1 MDIASNK
8 TIGNECALWRDVIV
22 AFQFGVIH
30 VSVVFMLYVWFVK
43 SPYLPPPL
51 PAPLLLLLCWLYLS
65 SRSFLF
71 PSFLFHLWLF
81 QLSPSAVD
89 CVSLF
94 IQFSIRNWNICVGIY
109 ASIYFPVSP
118 LFTKVYSTFILN
130 SPVQIFDTLH
140 HLLVLVISDD
150 DFRNG
155 INTCNKML
163 CGGPTFFF
171 WICFNLIVID
181 LKAPLTGLVCS
192 TYNSVSY
199 VLFRQFHRNGFEP
212 FIEWQCQ
219 CKLYLLWSM
228 TTKPGTIIMLWSS
241 CQLNSF

>member
-1 MDIASNK
+1 MSARC
-8 TIGNECALWRDVIV
+8 GA
-22 AFQFGVIH
+22 
-30 VSVVFMLYVWFVK
+30 M
-43 SPYLPPPL
+43 
-51 PAPLLLLLCWLYLS
+51 LLLLFNLVLYTCLLYSCYMCDLWKAHISPPPPSPLPFFFFYVGSIFQVDRFFFLPS
-65 SRSFLF
+65 SFTSDSFSS
-71 PSFLFHLWLF
+71 P
-81 QLSPSAVD
+81 PSAVD

-140 HLLVLVISDD
+140 HLLMLVISDD

-192 TYNSVSY
+192 TYNSVS
-199 VLFRQFHRNGFEP
+199 FRFV
-212 FIEWQCQ
+212 
-219 CKLYLLWSM
+219 
-228 TTKPGTIIMLWSS
+228 
-241 CQLNSF
+241 